1 VTVLRFFVIVLEI
14 RLFKFDSQ
22 KILSMIVYNPKD
34 WSKTI
39 SHIFTSKIFK
49 RLLPYLIISVL
60 VSWALAYY
68 ELEYLKLSDKSW
80 MRNITTVHNLLGF
93 VLSLL
98 LVFRTNTAYDR
109 WWEARKQWGALTNTS
124 RILAIKFNSFLDPA
138 DKVTRSF
145 YKKSIPLFA
154 ETLFNY
160 LRSDYTKFMLD
171 ENDHPELKDLDD
183 KKHGPNQV
191 ASLIY
196 KKTNLI
202 YKEGKITGDQLI
214 VLNKELTALTE
225 ITGACERIKNTP
237 IPLGYSAF
245 IKTFIVLYTAT
256 LPIGLVFSMGY
267 FVVAAVPFIFYVL
280 ATLEM
285 IGESIEDPF
294 GKDSDDLP
302 IDKIAANIKKHTN
315 ELLMG

>member
-1 VTVLRFFVIVLEI
+1 
-14 RLFKFDSQ
+14 
-22 KILSMIVYNPKD
+22 MIVYNPKD

-39 SHIFTSKIFK
+39 SYLFNSKIFR
-49 RLLPYLIISVL
+49 RLLPYLIISVF

-93 VLSLL
+93 VLSLI

-109 WWEARKQWGALTNTS
+109 WWEARKQWGALTNSS
-124 RILAIKFNSFLDPA
+124 RILAIKLNAFLSPS
-138 DKVTRSF
+138 DKVNRSF

-154 ETLFNY
+154 DTLYTY

-171 ENDHPELKDLDD
+171 QNEHPELEDLDD

-191 ASLIY
+191 AALIY
-196 KKTNLI
+196 KKTNIL
-202 YKEGKITGDQLI
+202 YAEGKITGDQFI
-214 VLNKELTALTE
+214 ILNKELTSLTE

-237 IPLGYSAF
+237 IPLGYSSF

-294 GKDSDDLP
+294 GVDSDDLP
-302 IDKIAANIKKHTN
+302 IDKIASNIKKHTN
-315 ELLMG
+315 EVLLS

>member
-1 VTVLRFFVIVLEI
+1 
-14 RLFKFDSQ
+14 
-22 KILSMIVYNPKD
+22 M
-34 WSKTI
+34 
-39 SHIFTSKIFK
+39 
-49 RLLPYLIISVL
+49 
-60 VSWALAYY
+60 VSWALAYW
-68 ELEYLKLSDKSW
+68 ELEYLKLSDRTW

-109 WWEARKQWGALTNTS
+109 WWEARKQWGALTNSS
-124 RILAIKFNSFLDPA
+124 RTLAIKLNAFLSQE
-138 DKVTRSF
+138 DKVSRSF

-171 ENDHPELKDLDD
+171 EVEHPELKDLDE

-191 ASLIY
+191 AGLIY
-196 KKTNLI
+196 KKTNIL
-202 YKEGKITGDQLI
+202 YAEGKITGDQLI
-214 VLNKELTALTE
+214 VLNKELTSLTE

-245 IKTFIVLYTAT
+245 IKTFIVLYTVT

-285 IGESIEDPF
+285 IGESIEEPF
-294 GKDSDDLP
+294 GGDSDDLP
-302 IDKIAANIKKHTN
+302 IDKIAANIKKHFN
-315 ELLMG
+315 ELMQG

>member
-1 VTVLRFFVIVLEI
+1 
-14 RLFKFDSQ
+14 
-22 KILSMIVYNPKD
+22 MIVYNPKD

-39 SHIFTSKIFK
+39 SYLFNSKIFR
-49 RLLPYLIISVL
+49 RLLPYLIISVF

-93 VLSLL
+93 VLSLI

-109 WWEARKQWGALTNTS
+109 WWEARKQWGALTNSS
-124 RILAIKFNSFLDPA
+124 RILAIKLNAFLSPS
-138 DKVTRSF
+138 DKVNRSF

-154 ETLFNY
+154 DTLFTY

-171 ENDHPELKDLDD
+171 QNEHPELEDLDD

-191 ASLIY
+191 AALIY
-196 KKTNLI
+196 KKTNIL
-202 YKEGKITGDQLI
+202 YGEGKITGDQFI
-214 VLNKELTALTE
+214 ILNKELTSLTE

-237 IPLGYSAF
+237 IPLGYSSF

-294 GKDSDDLP
+294 GVDSDDLP
-302 IDKIAANIKKHTN
+302 IDKIASNIKKHTN
-315 ELLMG
+315 EVLLS

>member
-1 VTVLRFFVIVLEI
+1 
-14 RLFKFDSQ
+14 
-22 KILSMIVYNPKD
+22 
-34 WSKTI
+34 
-39 SHIFTSKIFK
+39 
-49 RLLPYLIISVL
+49 
-60 VSWALAYY
+60 
-68 ELEYLKLSDKSW
+68 
-80 MRNITTVHNLLGF
+80 
-93 VLSLL
+93 
-98 LVFRTNTAYDR
+98 
-109 WWEARKQWGALTNTS
+109 
-124 RILAIKFNSFLDPA
+124 
-138 DKVTRSF
+138 
-145 YKKSIPLFA
+145 
-154 ETLFNY
+154 
-160 LRSDYTKFMLD
+160 MLD

>member
-1 VTVLRFFVIVLEI
+1 
-14 RLFKFDSQ
+14 
-22 KILSMIVYNPKD
+22 MIVYNPKD

-39 SHIFTSKIFK
+39 SYLFNSKIFR
-49 RLLPYLIISVL
+49 RLLPYLIISVF

-93 VLSLL
+93 VLSLI

-109 WWEARKQWGALTNTS
+109 WWEARKQWGALTNSS
-124 RILAIKFNSFLDPA
+124 RILAIKLNAFLSPS
-138 DKVTRSF
+138 DKVNRSF

-154 ETLFNY
+154 DTLYTY

-171 ENDHPELKDLDD
+171 QNEHPELDDLDD

-191 ASLIY
+191 AALIY
-196 KKTNLI
+196 KKTNIL
-202 YKEGKITGDQLI
+202 YAEGKITGDQFI
-214 VLNKELTALTE
+214 ILNKELTSLTE

-237 IPLGYSAF
+237 IPLGYSSF

-294 GKDSDDLP
+294 GVDSDDLP
-302 IDKIAANIKKHTN
+302 IDKIASNIKKHTN
-315 ELLMG
+315 EVLLS